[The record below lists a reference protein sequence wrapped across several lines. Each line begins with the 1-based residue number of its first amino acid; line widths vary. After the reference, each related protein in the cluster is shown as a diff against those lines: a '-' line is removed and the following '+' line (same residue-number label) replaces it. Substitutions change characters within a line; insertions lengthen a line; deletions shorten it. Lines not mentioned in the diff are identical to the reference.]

1 MDGTYNWT
9 FAFQKQFSGL
19 TGNIEFNDGKRSN
32 FKVDLLKLKKE
43 EIRKVGQWTLD
54 GGINITD
61 PNAFY
66 ENHAPN
72 ITLVVMTRKVSGHCF
87 FQLFILPLFYLYVI
101 ERTLFI
107 SL

>member
-1 MDGTYNWT
+1 MT
-9 FAFQKQFSGL
+9 FHFQTGLHGL
-19 TGNIEFNDGKRSN
+19 TGNIEFNEGKRSN

-43 EIRKVGQWTLD
+43 EIRKVGQWTPD

-72 ITLVVMTRKVSGHCF
+72 ITLVVMTREVS
-87 FQLFILPLFYLYVI
+87 FILSRAIKVI
-101 ERTLFI
+101 A
-107 SL
+107 